1 MVAIPPRLDKAA
13 VEYPSSDGEPLAE
26 SYLHLWALVLTF
38 EVLTRYLQGQPIMVM
53 ANQFLY
59 YAEGFPRLRV
69 APDVMVIL
77 GVEPYERDNYKIWE
91 EGQVPAVIF
100 EMTSAGIRKQDQ
112 EEKKILYE
120 RLGVQEYWL
129 FDPKG
134 EWIKD
139 QILGYRLVGETYERI
154 PDSCSEVLKLRL
166 TVEDARLRFYQQDT
180 GERLALPTEL
190 DMALRMEMAARQQE
204 RQRAVMAEEAAEQ
217 AHLQAVEA
225 QQRAEQAIA
234 EVVALQEK
242 LRSLGVDIDT

>member
-1 MVAIPPRLDKAA
+1 MVAIPPRLDKAT

-38 EVLTRYLQGQPIMVM
+38 EVLTRYLQGQPVMVM

-69 APDVMVIL
+69 APDVMVIP
-77 GVEPYERDNYKIWE
+77 GIEPHERDNYKVWE

-100 EMTSAGIRKQDQ
+100 EMTSAGTRKHHQ
-112 EEKKILYE
+112 EEKKTLYE

-139 QILGYRLVGETYERI
+139 QLLGYRLVGETYEQVL
-154 PDSCSEVLKLRL
+154 DSCSEVLQLRL
-166 TVEDARLRFYQQDT
+166 AAEDARLRFYRQDN
-180 GERLALPTEL
+180 GERLALPNEL
-190 DMALRMEMAARQQE
+190 DIALQLEIAARQREQ
-204 RQRAVMAEEAAEQ
+204 QRAEIAEEEAEH
-217 AHLQAVEA
+217 ARLRVAEA
-225 QQRAEQAIA
+225 QQQAEQAIA
-234 EVVALQEK
+234 EVAVLQAK
-242 LRSLGVDIDT
+242 LRSLGIDLDT